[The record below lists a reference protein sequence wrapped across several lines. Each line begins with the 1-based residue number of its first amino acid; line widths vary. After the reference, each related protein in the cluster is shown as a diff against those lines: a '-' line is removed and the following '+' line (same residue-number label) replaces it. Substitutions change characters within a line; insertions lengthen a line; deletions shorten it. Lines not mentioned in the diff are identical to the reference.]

1 MSKVDQRP
9 IIGIVPTQVPD
20 EDIVRVN
27 DHYTKA
33 VIASGAAPLVLPI
46 ASDLSVYES
55 IFPLLNGFI
64 LTGGQDIDPACYGGP
79 STYEKLS
86 ELTPQREE
94 VECLVLSYAYRYDIP
109 TLGICRGMQV
119 MNVFFGGTLY
129 LDLAD
134 QFQGR
139 DAAHLQQG
147 SCGAIS
153 SNGICPA
160 VGHWQ
165 KDHYEQPTHFVKIV
179 RASKLGSILADDE
192 LATNSMHHQGI
203 RDVAPLLDPVAY
215 GPDGLVE
222 AIEVRDRTFMMGVQW
237 HPEYFAGERSMGCIF
252 KTLSMEA
259 LKARSREERLREEGL
274 HIERQDAGGRWP
286 SIHFADCI

>member
-1 MSKVDQRP
+1 
-9 IIGIVPTQVPD
+9 
-20 EDIVRVN
+20 
-27 DHYTKA
+27 
-33 VIASGAAPLVLPI
+33 
-46 ASDLSVYES
+46 
-55 IFPLLNGFI
+55 
-64 LTGGQDIDPACYGGP
+64 
-79 STYEKLS
+79 
-86 ELTPQREE
+86 
-94 VECLVLSYAYRYDIP
+94 
-109 TLGICRGMQV
+109 MQV

-179 RASKLGSILADDE
+179 RASKLGSILADDK

-259 LKARSREERLREEGL
+259 MKARSREERLREEGL

-286 SIHFADCI
+286 NIHFADCI